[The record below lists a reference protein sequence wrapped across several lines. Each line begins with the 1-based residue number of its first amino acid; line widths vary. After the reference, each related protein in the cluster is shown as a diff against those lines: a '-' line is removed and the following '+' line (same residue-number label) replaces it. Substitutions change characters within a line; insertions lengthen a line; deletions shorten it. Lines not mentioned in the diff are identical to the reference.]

1 MLLDGEKVKELT
13 ANNESLEKLVVV
25 DKLSKFFPVR
35 SGFLGE
41 TKYVNAVE
49 DVSFSIGQKQ
59 TLGLIGESGCGKTTT
74 ATIILRLLEP
84 TNGDVTFNGQSI
96 FAFNKKELKKY
107 RRKVQL
113 IFQDPYSSLNPVHDV
128 WNQLNR
134 PFTIHKLTDSSEELL
149 DKVSSLL
156 ETVGLT
162 PINDYIHKYPHELSG
177 GERQRIGIAKA
188 LAVNPI
194 FIVADE
200 PVSMLDMS
208 LRADILK
215 LMMQLKE
222 ERNLTY
228 LYITHDLASARYF
241 CDSIAV
247 MYLGEIVEMG
257 ETEEVILKPK
267 HPYTNLLLSAVP
279 VPDPKLVIK
288 RLEIKGG
295 IPDPTDLPRGCRFH
309 PRCTYAKAICKEKK
323 PQLLE
328 TDTNHY
334 VRCVLF
340 KS

>member
-1 MLLDGEKVKELT
+1 MLFSEVEKKEL
-13 ANNESLEKLVVV
+13 AVNNKSVEDLVVV

-35 SGFLGE
+35 STFLGE

-49 DVSFSIGQKQ
+49 DVSFSIKQKQ

-74 ATIILRLLEP
+74 AAIILRLLEP
-84 TNGDVTFNGQSI
+84 TNGDVFFDGQSI
-96 FAFNKKELKKY
+96 FTFNKKELKAY

-134 PFTIHKLTDSSEELL
+134 PFTIHKLADSREELL
-149 DKVSSLL
+149 DKVCSLL

-162 PINDYIHKYPHELSG
+162 PANDYIHKYPHELSG
-177 GERQRIGIAKA
+177 GERQRVGIAKA

-208 LRADILK
+208 LRAGILK

-222 ERNLTY
+222 ERSLTY

-241 CDSIAV
+241 CDFIAV

-257 ETEEVILKPK
+257 ETEEVILNPK
-267 HPYTNLLLSAVP
+267 HPYTNLLISSVP
-279 VPDPKLVIK
+279 VPDPKLAVK
-288 RLEIKGG
+288 RIEIRGG
-295 IPDPTDLPRGCRFH
+295 IPDPTDLPQGCRFH
-309 PRCTYAKAICKEKK
+309 PRCANVKTACKEKK
-323 PQLLE
+323 PELVE
-328 TDTNHY
+328 IDKNHY
-334 VRCVLF
+334 VRCMLV